1 MKPPYE
7 FHPIAN
13 QELDEAAVYHEEQSP
28 GLGQRLYDEFETL
41 MERLVQYPESGKKID
56 DQVRRAAL
64 RIFTYNVFYSNR
76 GDRIYV
82 VAFSHKRRDPD
93 YWKDRP

>member
-7 FHPIAN
+7 LHPIAN
-13 QELDEAAVYHEEQSP
+13 QELDEAAAYHEGQSP
-28 GLGQRLYDEFETL
+28 GLGQRLYDELEAL

-64 RIFTYNVFYSNR
+64 RTFPYNVLYSNW
-76 GDRIYV
+76 GGRIYV
-82 VAFSHKRRDPD
+82 VAFAHKRRDPD
-93 YWKDRP
+93 YWKDRL